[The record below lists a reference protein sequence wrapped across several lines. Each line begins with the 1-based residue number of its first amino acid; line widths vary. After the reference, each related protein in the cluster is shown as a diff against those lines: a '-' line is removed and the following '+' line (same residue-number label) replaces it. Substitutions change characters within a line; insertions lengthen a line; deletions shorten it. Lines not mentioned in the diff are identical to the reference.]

1 MWAEIMSGL
10 EGRLIGDGRALF
22 DELRDDGALHRV
34 ILEVEN
40 RSRINSRDA
49 CWYEADE
56 RFSWRDGRGSR
67 CEWIG
72 RGPIAVMPAP
82 LDGTIGGLIHHGH
95 DFQPI
100 DGVVFFLKG
109 AFQLG
114 VVLIQRFTDDRIRPA
129 DQRLGK
135 GPGAGGERT
144 FAYVLLKE
152 GCAGMAEGQA
162 GGARRYIG
170 FEAD

>member
-1 MWAEIMSGL
+1 MEDGSGV
-10 EGRLIGDGRALF
+10 D
-22 DELRDDGALHRV
+22 
-34 ILEVEN
+34 
-40 RSRINSRDA
+40 SRDA

-72 RGPIAVMPAP
+72 RGPIAVVPAP
-82 LDGTIGGLIHHGH
+82 LDGTIGRLIHHGH

-114 VVLIQRFTDDRIRPA
+114 VVLIQRFADDRIGA
-129 DQRLGK
+129 AVEGFGK
-135 GPGAGGERT
+135 GPRAWRERT
-144 FAYVLLKE
+144 FA
-152 GCAGMAEGQA
+152 
-162 GGARRYIG
+162 
-170 FEAD
+170 